1 MSGQVFHD
9 ISEGI
14 MAKNIY
20 TKLDLSHTATN
31 NPNATPKSNKVLSR
45 QELLALANKT
55 EQKNKEKTNGGIKNA
70 MPDLI
75 GMGARDAVYQAEI
88 KGAKVIL
95 KGKGKVRHQSKN
107 AGSIITRGEKI
118 ILELG

>member
-20 TKLDLSHTATN
+20 TKLDLSHTTSN
-31 NPNATPKSNKVLSR
+31 TPNAKPKPHKILSH

-55 EQKNKEKTNGGIKNA
+55 EQKSREKANGGIKNA
-70 MPDLI
+70 MPNLI
-75 GMGARDAVYQAEI
+75 GLGARDAVYQAESR
-88 KGAKVIL
+88 GAKVIL
-95 KGKGKVRHQSKN
+95 KGKGKVRHQSKS
-107 AGSIITRGEKI
+107 AGSTINKGEKI

>member
-20 TKLDLSHTATN
+20 TKLDLSHTSSNT
-31 NPNATPKSNKVLSR
+31 PNAKSKPHKILSH

-55 EQKNKEKTNGGIKNA
+55 EQRSKEQTNGSIKNA
-70 MPDLI
+70 MPNLI
-75 GMGARDAVYQAEI
+75 GMGARDAVYQAESR
-88 KGAKVIL
+88 GAKVIL
-95 KGKGKVRHQSKN
+95 KGKGKVRHQSKS
-107 AGSIITRGEKI
+107 AGSVITKGEKI

>member
-20 TKLDLSHTATN
+20 TKLDFSNSPANTAS
-31 NPNATPKSNKVLSR
+31 AKPKRQRVLSR
-45 QELLALANKT
+45 QELLALASKT
-55 EQKNKEKTNGGIKNA
+55 EQKSKEHFNGGAKKT
-70 MPDLI
+70 MPNLI
-75 GMGARDAVYQAEI
+75 GMGARDAVYQAECR
-88 KGAKVIL
+88 GAKVIL
-95 KGKGKVRHQSKN
+95 KGKGKVRHQSKSV
-107 AGSIITRGEKI
+107 GSSINKGEKI